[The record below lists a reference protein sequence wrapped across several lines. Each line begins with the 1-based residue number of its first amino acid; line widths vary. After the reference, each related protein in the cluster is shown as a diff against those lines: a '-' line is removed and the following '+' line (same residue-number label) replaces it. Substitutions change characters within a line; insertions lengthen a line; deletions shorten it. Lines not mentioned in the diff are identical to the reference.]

1 MLRAHLVS
9 RDWRE
14 YPVIGYVGLLFP
26 FSLFRQ
32 LYILLMERSLSL
44 SPARAPVGLPV
55 FVPTGSAEGQR
66 YVNVLHTEF

>member
-32 LYILLMERSLSL
+32 LYILLMERSLS
-44 SPARAPVGLPV
+44 SSGPPVGLPV